1 MVSLSRNQKLVYAT
15 SVPSQSL
22 RKWDQLHINCCCH
35 QLPKYICVFCIFLL
49 KPLLTSEQGSILEAK
64 SILQSCILLQ
74 QGQPVP
80 QVLVHCEG
88 VSSDDATLEDWLQ
101 LSKTYPSLNL
111 EDKVVF
117 HGGGIFFSFSKN
129 QTQYTK
135 VYNTHYGPTICIR
148 PQC

>member
-1 MVSLSRNQKLVYAT
+1 MGSVTYKL
-15 SVPSQSL
+15 L
-22 RKWDQLHINCCCH
+22 
-35 QLPKYICVFCIFLL
+35 LPKYICVFRIFLL
-49 KPLLTSEQGSILEAK
+49 KPLLTSEQGPILEAK

-117 HGGGIFFSFSKN
+117 HGDDIFFLSVRIKLSTPRF
-129 QTQYTK
+129 T
-135 VYNTHYGPTICIR
+135 THTTDQPFALDPNVNLLNADQPRC
-148 PQC
+148 Q

>member
-1 MVSLSRNQKLVYAT
+1 MGSVTYKL
-15 SVPSQSL
+15 L
-22 RKWDQLHINCCCH
+22 
-35 QLPKYICVFCIFLL
+35 LPKYICVFRIFLL
-49 KPLLTSEQGSILEAK
+49 KPLLTSEQGPILEAK

-117 HGGGIFFSFSKN
+117 HGDGIFFLSIRIKLSTPRF
-129 QTQYTK
+129 T
-135 VYNTHYGPTICIR
+135 THTTDQPFALDPNVNLLNADQPRC
-148 PQC
+148 Q